1 MAEAEMLP
9 DDKVRGFPGDGDVTR
24 CSWK

>member
-9 DDKVRGFPGDGDVTR
+9 DDKVRGFPGGRGCNKV
-24 CSWK
+24 